1 MTTQTYSLMQLKMKC
16 KALGITNSVEY
27 KRKYKNHPGFPAHP
41 ERVFASEWISY
52 NHFFDIP
59 EFVDYSSLEGLIAPL
74 KLKNQREYKAFVK
87 AQNDPTIPFTPHEV
101 YGDDWTNW
109 YRFLGKEEP
118 FRTDYITNE
127 YVDWKVR
134 IEEFMKIAKGGASK
148 ITAICRFVRLYIE
161 KNKISP
167 SPEAFLRLESPNL
180 KPLKHALDKFSDN
193 TKRTIILASNEFLDF
208 VLDKYLTIED
218 EDTGEIIRVMGARN
232 PIALFLTD
240 QSISSPQRS
249 ESNKPC
255 LPYHFVKKAQ
265 LWLIPE
271 RARNFRDLKHI
282 QSFDADW
289 VKISKNNVDSL
300 DPDCIYRKIGQQYY
314 IWCPTDW
321 IHLFALLK
329 VPLRGRQI
337 AYNDS
342 GEADKKIADLDDSG
356 KIIWI
361 DNPSDLS
368 GLTNNKSF
376 IQRLPSDEIGMF
388 VTTNKTSNNGEGY
401 SIPWM
406 PEDLA
411 YWLIKL
417 RKWQKKYNPITAPTK
432 WIDCRRTNL
441 NEIQLKAK
449 GENCFLFRAYNDH
462 EPKDPRSAL
471 TTRLA
476 ATLYNIQPNNLQIA
490 KFNSISS
497 NLSHYKSDYT
507 PHSMR
512 VSLITAYIMEM
523 GMPVEVVMKIAGHS
537 SVVMAIYYCKISNSD
552 IRKKLEIG
560 EKKALQEQSLA
571 TQKLIEQNKIESV
584 KNTLVSNNQELISS
598 LTNSVPAGNYI
609 FRDYGICP
617 FAASRCTDGGEPIGS
632 TQVYA
637 PTPSGYLGSQ
647 NCLRCRHFI
656 TGPAFIGGL
665 LSITNE
671 ILLESNCQSEICHKK
686 QLEIDAVE
694 KHLHRLD
701 EEEFMANA
709 RGNSYDYTERNR
721 LENELRLQESEYESS
736 AKKLDVLL
744 CDLQSAY
751 SLSKKCLAVANRS
764 KSCSS
769 SQPSLIKSED
779 SEIRL
784 ELEESSQFEQ
794 LHEICENA
802 TIYHSASAKRAILPR
817 SQLLDRM
824 ATINNLAPSLFLL
837 SEEEQLAVGNEICNL
852 LKSRLGSWKRV
863 NQVVY
868 GDLRLVDLSGSEKI
882 ESSEI
887 ENAFQKPTRL
897 LA

>member
-1 MTTQTYSLMQLKMKC
+1 MTENTFSFKQLKTKC
-16 KALGITNSVEY
+16 KELGIRNSVEY
-27 KRKYKNHPGFPAHP
+27 KQQYKKIPGFPAHP
-41 ERVFASEWISY
+41 ERVFAREWISY

-59 EFVDYSSLEGLIAPL
+59 EFIDYLSLESILAPL
-74 KLKNQREYKAFVK
+74 KLKNQREYKAFLRE
-87 AQNDPTIPFTPHEV
+87 QNDPTIPYSPDEV
-101 YGDDWTNW
+101 YGDLWVNW
-109 YRFLGKEEP
+109 YRFLGKDEP
-118 FRTDYITNE
+118 FRTDYISKE
-127 YVDWKVR
+127 YVAWKDR
-134 IEEFMKIAKGGASK
+134 IEEFMKTAKGGASK

-161 KNKISP
+161 ENKISP
-167 SPEAFLRLESPNL
+167 SPEAFLGLESPNL

-193 TKRTIILASNEFLDF
+193 TKRNIILASNEFLDF

-271 RARNFRDLKHI
+271 KAKHFRDLKHL
-282 QSFDADW
+282 QSFDTDW
-289 VKISKNNVDSL
+289 VKVSKESIGQL
-300 DPDCIYRKIGQQYY
+300 DPDCVYKKIGRQYY
-314 IWCPTDW
+314 MWCPTDW
-321 IHLFALLK
+321 VHLFSLLK

-342 GEADKKIADLDDSG
+342 GEADREIAELDYSG

-361 DNPSDLS
+361 DNHNELA
-368 GLTNNKSF
+368 GQTNKQSF
-376 IQRLPSDEIGMF
+376 IKRYASNELGMF
-388 VTTNKTSNNGEGY
+388 ITTNKTSNNGEGY
-401 SIPWM
+401 SIPWI

-417 RKWQKKYNPITAPTK
+417 RKWQQKYNPIKEPTR
-432 WIDCRRTNL
+432 WSDCKRTNL
-441 NEIQLKAK
+441 NEVQLKAK
-449 GENCFLFRAYNDH
+449 GHNCFLFRSYDDF

-471 TTRLA
+471 TNRLA
-476 ATLYNIQPNNLQIA
+476 AALYHIQPNNL
-490 KFNSISS
+490 KLSSLKTKHS

-523 GMPVEVVMKIAGHS
+523 GMPVEVVMKIVGHS
-537 SVVMAIYYCKISNSD
+537 SVVMSIYYCKISNSD
-552 IRKKLEIG
+552 IRRKLEIG
-560 EKKALQEQSLA
+560 EKKALQEQLQA
-571 TQKLIEQNKIESV
+571 TQKIIEQNNIESV
-584 KNTLVSNNQELISS
+584 KNTLISNNQELISS

-617 FAASRCTDGGEPIGS
+617 FAASRCTDGGELIGS
-632 TQVYA
+632 SQIYA

-671 ILLESNCQSEICHKK
+671 VLLESNCQSEICHKK
-686 QLEIDAVE
+686 QIEINTIEE
-694 KHLHRLD
+694 KLHTLD
-701 EEEFMANA
+701 EEEFISNA
-709 RGNSYDYTERNR
+709 RGNYFDYTSRNR

-751 SLSKKCLAVANRS
+751 SLSKKCIEVANHS
-764 KSCSS
+764 QSS
-769 SQPSLIKSED
+769 SSSKPSLIKSED
-779 SEIRL
+779 SEVRL

-794 LHEICENA
+794 LNEICENA
-802 TIYHSASAKRAILPR
+802 TIYHSASAKRAITPR
-817 SQLLDRM
+817 TQLLDRM
-824 ATINNLAPSLFLL
+824 AVMNNLTPSLFLL
-837 SEEEQLAVGNEICNL
+837 SEDEQLSVGNEFSNF

-863 NQVVY
+863 NQVVT
-868 GDLRLVDLSGSEKI
+868 GELKLIDLSNSEKI
-882 ESSEI
+882 EVSEI
-887 ENAFQKPTRL
+887 ETIFNKKTKYIV
-897 LA
+897 